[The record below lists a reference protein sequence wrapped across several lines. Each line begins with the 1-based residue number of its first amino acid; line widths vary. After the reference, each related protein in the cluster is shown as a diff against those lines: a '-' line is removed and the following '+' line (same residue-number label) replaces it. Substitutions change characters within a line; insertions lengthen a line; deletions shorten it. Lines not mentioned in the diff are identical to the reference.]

1 MSDSNLAS
9 SDWQP
14 GQSWRPQH
22 HTQIASMD
30 PATRAAYG
38 RAAEVNVFGVGFKRD
53 AAGRP
58 IETGIGSEH
67 NQSLQ
72 HRAALQIEADRK
84 AALRAAA
91 LATPATGLP
100 TDAAALQRQI
110 DELKNQLAAL
120 GVAPATASAP

>member
-9 SDWQP
+9 SDWQA
-14 GQSWRPQH
+14 GQAWRPQGH
-22 HTQIASMD
+22 DQIASMD
-30 PATRAAYG
+30 PATRAAYD

-67 NQSLQ
+67 NMSQQ
-72 HRAALQIEADRK
+72 AVAVLQIEAERK

-91 LATPATGLP
+91 MAAPALNPPPADPAALQQQIDDLKAQIAAMTPATES
-100 TDAAALQRQI
+100 AA
-110 DELKNQLAAL
+110 
-120 GVAPATASAP
+120 